1 VDRRGDALHERLRLH
16 PHGPAGA
23 AGLSVTRTDFV
34 PDGARGVL
42 VGLTFRA
49 SGGAQ
54 RFVLDADAHSELM
67 SIYPWGETEPATQ
80 KSFNL
85 NDRVAFDAGAGALVF
100 TEQGR
105 RRSATRPR
113 TTGRP
118 RWAPP
123 CRRRAL

>member
-1 VDRRGDALHERLRLH
+1 
-16 PHGPAGA
+16 
-23 AGLSVTRTDFV
+23 V

-85 NDRVAFDAGAGALVF
+85 NDRVAFDAARA
-100 TEQGR
+100 
-105 RRSATRPR
+105 RSSSPSRAARPCATRPR
-113 TTGRP
+113 TTGRRP
-118 RWAPP
+118 WA
-123 CRRRAL
+123 RR